1 MDTGDIMLGCG
12 ETLRWTSIPSRSVA
26 LLLGMLLVKE
36 TRNKL
41 RLFGSLA
48 RVRLYLFYL
57 SLLITTASVSPLVL
71 LFSLRRHRPCSQKFV
86 CFTNIICHKVAI
98 SSAKDVFHL
107 QWNRALR
114 PLTTIHFL

>member
-1 MDTGDIMLGCG
+1 MDSGDIMLEGG
-12 ETLRWTSIPSRSVA
+12 GGGVTLRWTSIPSRGVA
-26 LLLGMLLVKE
+26 LLLRMLLVKE

-41 RLFGSLA
+41 RPFGSLA
-48 RVRLYLFYL
+48 RGRLYLFYL

-71 LFSLRRHRPCSQKFV
+71 FFSLLRHRPCSQKFV

-98 SSAKDVFHL
+98 SSANDVFHL

-114 PLTTIHFL
+114 PLR

>member
-1 MDTGDIMLGCG
+1 MDTGDIMLKGG
-12 ETLRWTSIPSRSVA
+12 GGGGVTLRWTSIPPRGVA

-71 LFSLRRHRPCSQKFV
+71 LFSLLRHRPCPQKFV
-86 CFTNIICHKVAI
+86 CFTNIICH
-98 SSAKDVFHL
+98 
-107 QWNRALR
+107 
-114 PLTTIHFL
+114 

>member
-1 MDTGDIMLGCG
+1 
-12 ETLRWTSIPSRSVA
+12 
-26 LLLGMLLVKE
+26 MLLVKE

-71 LFSLRRHRPCSQKFV
+71 LFSLLRHRPCSQKFV

-98 SSAKDVFHL
+98 PSAKDVFHL

-114 PLTTIHFL
+114 PLR